1 MSKGPLGLNTK
12 KEIQAA
18 VTVSA
23 SCLWIQCDQSPAP
36 PAVTSG
42 LAGLYPRIVSQNQLF
57 IKSFLFSYFI
67 TTTEVANVYTNCRN
81 SACRHLDKS
90 FKWMTKYD
98 HEKMFVSMHTL
109 LDMLNNTYK
118 EKVNVFFISNHSC
131 RQSLGL

>member
-23 SCLWIQCDQSPAP
+23 SCLRIQRDQSPAP

-42 LAGLYPRIVSQNQLF
+42 LAGLYPRTVSQHQLF

-67 TTTEVANVYTNCRN
+67 TTTGEVANVYTNCRN
-81 SACRHLDKS
+81 SACCHLDE
-90 FKWMTKYD
+90 FPTKA
-98 HEKMFVSMHTL
+98 
-109 LDMLNNTYK
+109 
-118 EKVNVFFISNHSC
+118 SN
-131 RQSLGL
+131 G